1 MLFGRTGEC
10 EQLDRLIDDS
20 RAGKSGALVLRGE
33 AGIGKTALCTYATGR
48 AADITVL
55 AARGAPT
62 ESELAFSGLADL
74 LQPVLNL
81 RGELP
86 VPQAAALGSALAI
99 SAPFETSR
107 FTIYAATLGLLAAAA
122 ANSPVLVVV
131 DEAQWLDAS
140 SVEALLFAT
149 RRFDTDRVAV
159 IFAVREGRPTLFDRV
174 ELPELRLAPLE
185 HEAALELLVSC
196 AKTPVAPEVSEA
208 LLRAAGGNPL
218 VLTELPA
225 LFTPDQ
231 LAGTVEL
238 EEELPTPLTV
248 QRALLR
254 QVASLPKD
262 TQRALLVVAASGSR
276 DLEPVLRAL
285 EDLDIDSHSLEPAER
300 AAVVFAT
307 DDGLEFRHPLFRS
320 AVYEAA
326 SEIARR
332 ETHRALARSAVPSQ
346 QIGTRAWH
354 LAAATPGSDETA
366 AEALD
371 AAALAARRRG
381 GHAEASSAFE
391 RAAALGTEGPER
403 VRRLR
408 GAAADAWLVGRAD
421 HARKLLVAAL
431 DSTNDPR
438 LRARIQH
445 RLGGIEIWQGSPI
458 AARSLLVEEA
468 SKVEEVEPARASRML
483 TDAAWASFMAG
494 EVSSGLAI
502 AERACELGAIA
513 GGITETLAK
522 AVLGIALTLEGETE
536 RAIALFGDYLAAV
549 ESIESPPASGLYQPL
564 RPDAQL
570 LMWFEQFD
578 RAKEVLTRTID
589 GARAGGA
596 LGALPYALS
605 VSADLDFRT
614 GSWAAAYASATEAV
628 RVAHETHQVATLAF
642 SLGCLA
648 RLEAA
653 QGREEDC
660 RSHSAQAH
668 AIASSG
674 VGAVTALAGSSLGLL
689 ELGAGRLEQAL
700 DELEP
705 LARRTAEHGLRE
717 PGVIP
722 WTPDLIE
729 TYVRLG
735 RKDDAERTL
744 ADFERIARKTNRFWA
759 LAAAARCRGLVDAD
773 SAFEAEFQRAFELH
787 DKTPTPFERART
799 ELCYGERLRRAGR
812 RSDAREPLRSAVETF
827 ERLGATPWSERA
839 RAELAAS
846 GATAR
851 PRDPYAP
858 DRLTPQEL
866 QVAVLVARGA
876 TNKEAGAALFL
887 SPKTIETHLGR
898 VYRKLEIRSRT
909 ELAHLLGTQG
919 DVTGTPALAST

>member
-1 MLFGRTGEC
+1 MLFGRTREC
-10 EQLDRLIDDS
+10 EQLDRMIDDS

-48 AADITVL
+48 AGDITVL

-74 LQPVLNL
+74 LRPVLDL
-81 RGELP
+81 RSELP
-86 VPQAAALGSALAI
+86 DPQGAALASALAI
-99 SAPFETSR
+99 GAPLETSR

-122 ANSPVLVVV
+122 ANVPVLVVV

-149 RRFDTDRVAV
+149 RRFESDGIAV
-159 IFAVREGRPTLFDRV
+159 IFAVRDGRPTLFDRA
-174 ELPELRLAPLE
+174 ELPQLRLAPLE
-185 HEAALELLVSC
+185 HEAALGLLVSR

-218 VLTELPA
+218 VLTELPT
-225 LFTPDQ
+225 LLSPDQ

-238 EEELPTPLTV
+238 HEELPTPLTV
-248 QRALLR
+248 QRAFLR
-254 QVASLPKD
+254 QVASLPKE
-262 TQRALLVVAASGSR
+262 TQEALLVVAASGSR
-276 DLEPVLRAL
+276 DLEPILRAL
-285 EDLDIDSHSLEPAER
+285 DELGIDPHWLEPAER
-300 AAVVFAT
+300 AAVVSAT
-307 DDGLEFRHPLFRS
+307 DGGLEFRHPLFRS

-326 SEIARR
+326 SEIARQA
-332 ETHRALARSAVPSQ
+332 THRALAGSGVPREE
-346 QIGTRAWH
+346 TERRAWH
-354 LAAATPGSDETA
+354 LAAAAPGSDEAA

-371 AAALAARRRG
+371 RAAIAARLRG

-391 RAAALGTEGPER
+391 RAAELSTEVAVR
-403 VRRLR
+403 ARRLR
-408 GAAADAWLVGRAD
+408 EAAAEAWLVGRPD
-421 HARKLLVAAL
+421 HARQLLAAAL
-431 DSTNDPR
+431 DSTDDPR

-458 AARSLLVEEA
+458 AAYSLLVEEA
-468 SKVEEVEPARASRML
+468 SKIVELDPTRAARML
-483 TDAAWASFMAG
+483 TDAAWASFVAG
-494 EVSSGLAI
+494 EVSSGLAL
-502 AERACELGAIA
+502 AERACELAA
-513 GGITETLAK
+513 RTGGIAETLAK

-536 RAIALFGDYLAAV
+536 RAIAMFGDYLTLV
-549 ESIESPPASGLYQPL
+549 ESIESAPSVLYQPL
-564 RPDAQL
+564 RPDGQL
-570 LMWFEQFD
+570 LMWFEQYD
-578 RAKEVLTRTID
+578 RAREVLARTID

-614 GSWAAAYASATEAV
+614 GNWAAAYASATEAV
-628 RVAHETHQVATLAF
+628 RVAHETHQIATLAF

-648 RLEAA
+648 RLDAA

-668 AIASSG
+668 AIAASG
-674 VGAVTALAGSSLGLL
+674 VGAVTALAGSSMGML
-689 ELGAGRLEQAL
+689 ELGIGRLDQAL
-700 DELEP
+700 KELEP
-705 LARRTAEHGLRE
+705 VARRTAEHGLRE

-735 RKDDAERTL
+735 RRDDAERTL
-744 ADFERIARKTNRFWA
+744 ADFERIALKTNRLWA
-759 LAAAARCRGLVDAD
+759 LAAVARCRGLVATDD
-773 SAFEAEFQRAFELH
+773 AFEGEFQRAFELH

-799 ELCYGERLRRAGR
+799 QLCYGERLRRAGR

-919 DVTGTPALAST
+919 DVAAGPALAST